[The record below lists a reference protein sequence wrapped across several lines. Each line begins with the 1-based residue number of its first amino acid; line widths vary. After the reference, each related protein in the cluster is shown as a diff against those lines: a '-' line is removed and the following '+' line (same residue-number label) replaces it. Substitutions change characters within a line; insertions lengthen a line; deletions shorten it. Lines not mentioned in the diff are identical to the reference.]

1 MSFAFDQNRDAS
13 ATIAGFV
20 YQIYT
25 TVLRWLDLH
34 EGEELRLEAGEDID
48 TVRSDLEAG
57 TYRESRILEQI
68 KRRQGP
74 TTLRSPSAL
83 EALSNFNG
91 HRTRNPEVELRFRY
105 VTTALATVERGWTL
119 DQGGVATWEAI
130 RAGELS
136 EDDLLVA
143 LDNIRQILQTA
154 TKPGNVQEEGWT
166 RFQTAIASKEG
177 LLELIVRFE
186 WSVASDDYPLVEQQ
200 IKTALVQS
208 RLASSP
214 EEAQDCFDRL
224 VLFTL
229 RKLSIPG
236 HKALT
241 LPMLRDE
248 VHRVISDSDRTLLA
262 ALQTN
267 LAELNVRMDQ
277 VEQRVSILE
286 QSVELKTFIGTLVAE
301 ENFTAFVNLSTRGI
315 VLDVPDI
322 VQPSIPRSSAVALI
336 REALATS
343 GYAHLAGE
351 PGSGKTQLALLAAKS
366 LEYEILYIDIPRDA
380 NWETTCEII
389 DASLEAATGVAG
401 GPVLRPWY
409 EAAGAV
415 LHNRLVIIDNL
426 PEMTPGDS
434 VVRRLELIADILR
447 RHDAKLIS
455 ISYYSLTKRT
465 LHNSRAAELAAPRF
479 TEEEIVEL
487 LVLFGASERAASV
500 VKTLV
505 HTATQGLPVL
515 VVAVA
520 RFLSAGEWVF
530 DMEQFESILKAEFAQ
545 GERSDARGLVRL
557 TVPDDDTRELLYR
570 LTLVIGGISKRDA
583 ENVARIGRR
592 IPLPLEKLDRL
603 IGLWLQPFIGETFLL
618 SPLIDPGFSGLLDE
632 QTRRA
637 THAILAVSIMSRDEI
652 YPLDIIACFHHFTMA
667 GLFNQAAVVLF
678 QSLMA
683 LVDVDPKNTIEGT
696 ELLTGL
702 WQNEI
707 PTEIEYDLR
716 VPLRALQIVTLDNR
730 GRNIEAMLANF
741 DEEIRTD
748 QGAGWGKALAT
759 SFLAMRFYKKYP
771 QRANFYLLLFLHSHQ
786 TARLPDGQHMP
797 GVGTPRSGNKPTD
810 PLPPRRVIHACLEAR
825 VALHLKVSSKS
836 ENNKGSQWR
845 RDDLS
850 KLRHEETS
858 LSSMSPVPECSTSRP
873 LGH

>member
-277 VEQRVSILE
+277 VEQRVS
-286 QSVELKTFIGTLVAE
+286 
-301 ENFTAFVNLSTRGI
+301 R
-315 VLDVPDI
+315 P
-322 VQPSIPRSSAVALI
+322 SSA
-336 REALATS
+336 
-343 GYAHLAGE
+343 
-351 PGSGKTQLALLAAKS
+351 
-366 LEYEILYIDIPRDA
+366 
-380 NWETTCEII
+380 
-389 DASLEAATGVAG
+389 
-401 GPVLRPWY
+401 PW
-409 EAAGAV
+409 
-415 LHNRLVIIDNL
+415 
-426 PEMTPGDS
+426 
-434 VVRRLELIADILR
+434 
-447 RHDAKLIS
+447 
-455 ISYYSLTKRT
+455 
-465 LHNSRAAELAAPRF
+465 
-479 TEEEIVEL
+479 
-487 LVLFGASERAASV
+487 
-500 VKTLV
+500 
-505 HTATQGLPVL
+505 
-515 VVAVA
+515 
-520 RFLSAGEWVF
+520 
-530 DMEQFESILKAEFAQ
+530 
-545 GERSDARGLVRL
+545 
-557 TVPDDDTRELLYR
+557 
-570 LTLVIGGISKRDA
+570 
-583 ENVARIGRR
+583 
-592 IPLPLEKLDRL
+592 
-603 IGLWLQPFIGETFLL
+603 
-618 SPLIDPGFSGLLDE
+618 
-632 QTRRA
+632 
-637 THAILAVSIMSRDEI
+637 
-652 YPLDIIACFHHFTMA
+652 
-667 GLFNQAAVVLF
+667 
-678 QSLMA
+678 
-683 LVDVDPKNTIEGT
+683 
-696 ELLTGL
+696 
-702 WQNEI
+702 
-707 PTEIEYDLR
+707 
-716 VPLRALQIVTLDNR
+716 
-730 GRNIEAMLANF
+730 
-741 DEEIRTD
+741 
-748 QGAGWGKALAT
+748 
-759 SFLAMRFYKKYP
+759 
-771 QRANFYLLLFLHSHQ
+771 
-786 TARLPDGQHMP
+786 
-797 GVGTPRSGNKPTD
+797 
-810 PLPPRRVIHACLEAR
+810 
-825 VALHLKVSSKS
+825 
-836 ENNKGSQWR
+836 WR
-845 RDDLS
+845 R
-850 KLRHEETS
+850 RTS
-858 LSSMSPVPECSTSRP
+858 PP
-873 LGH
+873 L